1 MRSRSLN
8 IIKKIIRSICYIF
21 MGLFLLAVVI
31 EIGADFLLVLGKV
44 VIIIAGAIIIIALLS
59 KIPRVDIDNEF
70 VLIGLFVL
78 GIIISTLVY
87 FPVEDYLVNE
97 QGWTWLK
104 YTPEIPSGDHV
115 RPLSTSGTGVD

>member
-1 MRSRSLN
+1 MN